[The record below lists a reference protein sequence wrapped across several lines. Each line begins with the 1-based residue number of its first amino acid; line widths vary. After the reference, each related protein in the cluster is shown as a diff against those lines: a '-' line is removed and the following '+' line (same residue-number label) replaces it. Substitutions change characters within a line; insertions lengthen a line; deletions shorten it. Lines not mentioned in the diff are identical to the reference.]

1 MRVVSVVTTPNPD
14 ALKFTVD
21 VELLKEGSRSFTS
34 VSAAKKDVLASAI
47 FELEGVSSVFYMANF
62 ITINKRLEI
71 SWDGLEPEI
80 LKVLKAHE
88 PEVEEASSTHEEET
102 QDSTP
107 KVPFDEMSPAQRV
120 LAIDRLL
127 DKEVRPGLAGDG
139 GGLEVVSL
147 EDNVLQ
153 IHYEGACG
161 TCPSSTSGTLSYIES
176 ILRSNLAPDLQV
188 IPV

>member
-34 VSAAKKDVLASAI
+34 VSAANKDALASAI
-47 FELEGVSSVFYMANF
+47 FALEGVSSVFYMANF
-62 ITINKRLEI
+62 ITINKLLEI
-71 SWDGLEPEI
+71 SWDGLEPEV
-80 LKVLKAHE
+80 LKVLKAHVPDLDKNE
-88 PEVEEASSTHEEET
+88 PAQEEVTQESS
-102 QDSTP
+102 P

-147 EDNVLQ
+147 EENVLQ

-176 ILRSNLAPDLQV
+176 ILRSNLAPNLQV

>member
-1 MRVVSVVTTPNPD
+1 MKVVSVVTTPNPD

-21 VELLKEGSRSFTS
+21 VDLLKEGSRSYTS
-34 VSAAKKDVLASAI
+34 VAAAKKDDLATKI

-62 ITINKRLEI
+62 ITINKKIEI
-71 SWDGLEPEI
+71 SWGGLEPEV
-80 LKVLKAHE
+80 LKVLKDHELVIEE
-88 PEVEEASSTHEEET
+88 PEVKETEEVSQEP
-102 QDSTP
+102 QTP
-107 KVPFDEMSPAQRV
+107 YAEMSPAQRV
-120 LAIDRLL
+120 LSIDRLL
-127 DKEVRPGLAGDG
+127 DREVRPGLAGDG
-139 GGLEVVSL
+139 GGLEIVGL

-176 ILRSNLAPDLQV
+176 ILRSNLSPDLQV